1 MTNDAISTTLTAIR
15 NGNTRKK
22 AIIIIPAT
30 KMTERI
36 VEILVEE
43 GFIKNAVKHKD
54 NNGKEFMDVSLRYL
68 GKKKDPY
75 IAVIKRISK
84 PGLRVYSDRRQ
95 IPKILGGM
103 GIAIS
108 STSHGLITD
117 REARQKEIGGEIL
130 CHVW

>member
-1 MTNDAISTTLTAIR
+1 MANDAISTALTTIR
-15 NGNTRKK
+15 NGNTRRK
-22 AIIIIPAT
+22 AMIRIPAT

-36 VEILVEE
+36 VEISVEE
-43 GFIKNAVKHKD
+43 GFVKNAVKHKD
-54 NNGKEFMDVSLRYL
+54 NGKEFPDVSLRYL
-68 GKKKDPY
+68 GKKKDPH
-75 IAVIKRISK
+75 IAVIRRISK

-117 REARQKEIGGEIL
+117 REARHKKIGGEIL
-130 CHVW
+130 RHIW

>member
-1 MTNDAISTTLTAIR
+1 MANDAISTALTAIR

-22 AIIIIPAT
+22 ATIRISAT
-30 KMTERI
+30 KMTKRI

-43 GFIKNAVKHKD
+43 GFIRNAVRRKD
-54 NNGKEFMDVSLRYL
+54 NDGKEFMDVSLRYL
-68 GKKKDPY
+68 GKKRDPY
-75 IAVIKRISK
+75 IAAIRRISK

-117 REARQKEIGGEIL
+117 REARHKKIGGEIL